1 MWIIGGINCKLNISA
16 NPNLYLKIFKSMNQ
30 GTKWIL
36 LVDERSN
43 VFCRRCAFNL
53 SFIYPLVILS
63 SGIYLEFFVFL
74 FFVCINYLHPFF
86 EGGGGTREIFLVS
99 FYLLMSNTENDDDTK
114 MALFTLCVCRD
125 TSTSYARW
133 SRTSPWVPTPR
144 ARRSGMSSETFQ

>member
-36 LVDERSN
+36 LVKITKGQTSH
-43 VFCRRCAFNL
+43 AGGYLYL
-53 SFIYPLVILS
+53 SISYFIFRHLPWILRNFS
-63 SGIYLEFFVFL
+63 FL
-74 FFVCINYLHPFF
+74 FAWTTYIFF
-86 EGGGGTREIFLVS
+86 GGGGRAGYS
-99 FYLLMSNTENDDDTK
+99 WYFYLSMSSTENDDDKK
-114 MALFTLCVCRD
+114 MFLFTLCVCRD

-133 SRTSPWVPTPR
+133 SRTSPWVLTPR